1 MNKYR
6 IFILPCVIA
15 LLSLLSCE
23 KEATVITESA
33 VIRTFKGAI
42 DLENLANY
50 SNQTIPA
57 YIPKTI
63 PLAILSQTK
72 APLWVEFCFMTKT
85 YLSIIPYRV
94 QVVTNKHL
102 LLVIRQ

>member
-1 MNKYR
+1 MYRYR

-15 LLSLLSCE
+15 LLFLLSCE

-50 SNQTIPA
+50 ANQTIPA
-57 YIPKTI
+57 YITKDNTSGNPITDKGAT
-63 PLAILSQTK
+63 LGRVLFYDKNLSVNNT
-72 APLWVEFCFMTKT
+72 VSC
-85 YLSIIPYRV
+85 
-94 QVVTNKHL
+94 VVS
-102 LLVIRQ
+102 